1 MISIG
6 DFVYDRNASANVR
19 VLEINEAWGYT
30 TYKVFN
36 PSTGAIYRADAD
48 QLQKDGGDTVYDENY
63 LRYVNLLAKIKNE
76 TASGILSSISTLSY
90 PAVCTE
96 KMLTFGFT
104 VLRYV
109 SANFATSM

>member
-36 PSTGAIYRADAD
+36 PSIS
-48 QLQKDGGDTVYDENY
+48 GGIAAALYGN
-63 LRYVNLLAKIKNE
+63 
-76 TASGILSSISTLSY
+76 
-90 PAVCTE
+90 
-96 KMLTFGFT
+96 
-104 VLRYV
+104 V
-109 SANFATSM
+109 SAEGIDIRKELRERLQELEDFGGKL